1 MHKAYLS
8 MLLCDSSKLA
18 KGDSVVAANTYW
30 NCTAFKNSVQGLLD
44 SRICFMDI
52 VRNYR
57 NVAKVCALE

>member
-18 KGDSVVAANTYW
+18 KGDSVVAANAYR
-30 NCTAFKNSVQGLLD
+30 NCTAFKNTVLGLLD
-44 SRICFMDI
+44 SCICFVDI
-52 VRNYR
+52 IRDHR